1 MYSIKDLE
9 RFSGIKAH
17 TIRIWEKRYNLLQP
31 DRTDTNI
38 RYYNDDQLRRLLNI
52 CTLISN
58 GVKISK
64 INQLSELEIYTEIET
79 LMSSDSKDEKLNVFI
94 NRIIESGLTFNNQ
107 LLESTFRAATL
118 RLGFCKCYRDVI
130 LPSLVKFGLLWGKS
144 EMIPSQQHFISNFI
158 KQKLFSAIDSL
169 DLPNANAKTFLLFL
183 PQNEEHEIGLLF
195 AYYIIKKAGHNVVYL
210 GQNVPTADLESSII
224 QIEPDVLLLFLVR
237 TTWYKDELT
246 RLVELIVGDSN
257 NTKTILCGKDSA
269 TEFVKENKLL
279 LIANTINDLE
289 KILQFV

>member
-52 CTLISN
+52 CTLISS

-64 INQLSELEIYTEIET
+64 INQLSELEIYTKIET
-79 LMSSDSKDEKLNVFI
+79 LMSSDSNDEQLNVFI
-94 NRIIESGLTFNNQ
+94 NKIIESGLTFNNE
-107 LLESTFRAATL
+107 LFEKTFESATQ
-118 RLGFCKCYRDVI
+118 RLGLYKCYTDVI
-130 LPSLVKFGLLWGKS
+130 SPSLVKFGLLWGKS
-144 EMIPSQQHFISNFI
+144 EIIPSQEHFISNFV

-169 DLPNANAKTFLLFL
+169 DIPKANTRKFLLFL
-183 PQNEEHEIGLLF
+183 PEKEEHEIGLLF
-195 AYYIIKKAGHNVVYL
+195 AYYLIRKAGHNVVYL
-210 GQNVPTADLESSII
+210 GQNVPTANLESSIN
-224 QIEPDVLLLFLVR
+224 QIEPDVLLLFVVR
-237 TTWYKDELT
+237 TWHKDELIP
-246 RLVELIVGDSN
+246 LIELIVEKFQNG
-257 NTKTILCGKDSA
+257 KIILCGKTSA

-279 LIANTINDLE
+279 LIANSIDDLE
-289 KILQFV
+289 KILQSV